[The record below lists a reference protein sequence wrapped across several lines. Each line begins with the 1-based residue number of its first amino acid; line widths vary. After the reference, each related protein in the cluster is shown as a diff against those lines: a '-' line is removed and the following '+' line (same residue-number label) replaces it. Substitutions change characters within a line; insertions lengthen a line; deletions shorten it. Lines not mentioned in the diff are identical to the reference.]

1 MIRLL
6 LLSGVSLLFL
16 VSVHRTMSIMIIFAV
31 VT

>member
-6 LLSGVSLLFL
+6 LLRGVSLLFL
-16 VSVHRTMSIMIIFAV
+16 VSVRRTMSIFAV